1 MSNDSRVNELLVTRA
16 SLMVAT
22 AKLVAHYVSTAVRAG
37 TSPESINLVLLDTV
51 ESAQVSEIHVTDAD
65 GNIEFGSHPT
75 LNFRIHTDLDARTR
89 AAPFAQL
96 LEGTASEGTAT
107 VVVQEPRP
115 RELDGAIFQYVGVSG
130 IVRSRI
136 VQVGIAGEAYR
147 TFVEQTLPWAA
158 RPECHRVGGSLEPPP
173 HSIRALQQVPS

>member
-1 MSNDSRVNELLVTRA
+1 MPNDNKVNELLETRA

-22 AKLVAHYVSTAVRAG
+22 AKLVAHYVAAAVQAG
-37 TSPESINLVLLDTV
+37 TPAGDINSVLLDIT
-51 ESAQVSEIHVTDAD
+51 ESTRVSEIYVTDAD

-75 LNFRIHTDLDARTR
+75 LNFTFPTDPEAGTQ

-115 RELDGAIFQYVGVSG
+115 RELDGAVFQYVGVSG
-130 IVRSRI
+130 IVRQRI
-136 VQVGIAGEAYR
+136 VQVGIAGEA
-147 TFVEQTLPWAA
+147 
-158 RPECHRVGGSLEPPP
+158 
-173 HSIRALQQVPS
+173 

>member
-1 MSNDSRVNELLVTRA
+1 MPNDNRVNELLETRA

-22 AKLVAHYVSTAVRAG
+22 AKMIAHYVAAAVQAG
-37 TSPESINLVLLDTV
+37 TPASAINSVLLDIT
-51 ESAQVSEIHVTDAD
+51 ESTRVSEIYVTDAD

-75 LNFRIHTDLDARTR
+75 LNFTFPTDPEAGTQ

-115 RELDGAIFQYVGVSG
+115 RELDGAVFQYVGVSG
-130 IVRSRI
+130 IVRQRI
-136 VQVGIAGEAYR
+136 VQVGIAGEA
-147 TFVEQTLPWAA
+147 
-158 RPECHRVGGSLEPPP
+158 
-173 HSIRALQQVPS
+173 

>member
-1 MSNDSRVNELLVTRA
+1 MTDDTRVSELLETRT

-22 AKLVAHYVSTAVRAG
+22 AKMVAHYVAMAVQAG
-37 TSPESINLVLLDTV
+37 ASPEVINSILLDITQ
-51 ESAQVSEIHVTDAD
+51 STRISEIYVTDGE

-75 LNFRIHTDLDARTR
+75 LNFIFPTDSQSGTQ

-107 VVVQEPRP
+107 VVVQEPQP

-130 IVRSRI
+130 IVRHRI
-136 VQVGIAGEAYR
+136 VQVGIAGEA
-147 TFVEQTLPWAA
+147 
-158 RPECHRVGGSLEPPP
+158 
-173 HSIRALQQVPS
+173 